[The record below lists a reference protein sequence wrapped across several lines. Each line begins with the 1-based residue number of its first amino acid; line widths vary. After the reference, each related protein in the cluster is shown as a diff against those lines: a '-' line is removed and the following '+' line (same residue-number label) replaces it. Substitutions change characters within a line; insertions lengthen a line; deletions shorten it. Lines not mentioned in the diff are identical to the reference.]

1 MTMQPPPLSNP
12 VPGSAPAYRSYFA
25 NNQVSFAKLVRSEA
39 IKLWTIRST
48 YWCFGLSLLG
58 ILGFALLTSFAMSSQ
73 INSASSGVSVSELV
87 GTSDLSVVAAFFAAS
102 GVGLVQLILVVQG
115 SLLIG
120 GEYATGMIRS
130 TMSADPK
137 RWRALI
143 AKATVLSWFAFVLS
157 LVTLIISYFISSA
170 VFSSV
175 DLQTDLWHGESWR
188 MIFGGA
194 LFLALISIFAV
205 MLSAIT
211 RNSAGGIGLSMAL
224 LLVVPPLL
232 SVIPGDIFKEI
243 SKFFPAA
250 GVTIAYPQD
259 LAEFSPWQDLLI
271 TVAWVA
277 VLSVLA
283 IFAIKKRD
291 V

>member
-1 MTMQPPPLSNP
+1 MTMQPPPLAT
-12 VPGSAPAYRSYFA
+12 SAQGTVRAYRSYFA
-25 NNQVSFAKLVRSEA
+25 NNHVSFSKLLRAEA

-48 YWCFGLSLLG
+48 YWCFGLSLIG
-58 ILGFALLTSFAMSSQ
+58 ILGFALLTSLAMSAQ
-73 INSASSGVSVSELV
+73 INSASNGVSVSELV
-87 GTSDLSVVAAFFAAS
+87 GTSDVAVVAAFFAAS
-102 GVGLVQLILVVQG
+102 GVALVQLILVVQG

-143 AKATVLSWFAFVLS
+143 AKATVLSGFAFALS
-157 LVTLIISYFISSA
+157 LSILIISYFLSS
-170 VFSSV
+170 VIFSTV

-194 LFLALISIFAV
+194 LFLGLISIFAV
-205 MLSAIT
+205 MVSAIT

-224 LLVVPPLL
+224 LLVVPPIL
-232 SVIPGDIFKEI
+232 SVIPGEIFKDI
-243 SKFFPAA
+243 SKFFPGA
-250 GVTIAYPQD
+250 GVTIALPQD

-271 TVAWVA
+271 TVVWV
-277 VLSVLA
+277 VVISVIAL
-283 IFAIKKRD
+283 FAIKKRD